1 MVVINT
7 LLPAFLLGGI
17 VAYVLA
23 RIALAIL
30 NTQDGIPVQ
39 LRFLLAFIMFALGEG
54 LSFLFTDGGNF
65 AVTVAYT
72 VGFMAVF
79 FSYDMVFTGRD
90 KK

>member
-1 MVVINT
+1 MAAINT
-7 LLPAFLLGGI
+7 LLLAVLLGGI
-17 VAYVLA
+17 VAYVVA
-23 RIALAIL
+23 RIALAFL

-39 LRFLLAFIMFALGEG
+39 LRLLLAFIMFAFGEG
-54 LSFLFTDGGNF
+54 LSFLFFDGGDF

-79 FSYDMVFTGRD
+79 FSYDKVFTGRD